1 MKKLQH
7 FSLIL
12 ILMIWSVAGV
22 TQPSK
27 HSPNQKTLTHLAKFS
42 IRDYTTKTPIEHA
55 VVTSQSGF
63 ELGATNAEGYL
74 AVTIPHK
81 SSEFYTIHAEGYNPM
96 NLRLNDSDK
105 KSAKYEVFLP
115 AVETGYDH
123 VQAANSETSIMD
135 TKPELVKIYVKQD
148 PSTYEKKM
156 SQGGE
161 ILFSVQVSASSQ
173 PITQSSAQEQWQEV
187 GQVFIHKENGLYKVR
202 IGPYATQQEAK
213 QILLAVKSKGRN
225 DAFIVV
231 QQNGEFDAP
240 AIQQIS
246 KEMKTSAPAE
256 SESEMKES
264 ISEQI
269 TAPSGTVEYKVRV
282 ASYLHPGAFNPN
294 EIDQLGP
301 LESYRKGE
309 WTIMMIGGFGS
320 LDEAKRAKNIVVSKG
335 FTDAAVVVE
344 KDGIL
349 ETIQE

>member
-1 MKKLQH
+1 MKKLQLL
-7 FSLIL
+7 SLV
-12 ILMIWSVAGV
+12 LMLVIWSNAGI

-55 VVTSQSGF
+55 VVTSQSGY
-63 ELGATNAEGYL
+63 ELGSTNAEGYL
-74 AVTIPHK
+74 AINLPHK
-81 SSEFYTIHAEGYNPM
+81 SSEFYTIQAEGYNPM
-96 NLRLNDSDK
+96 NLRLHDTDK
-105 KSAKYEVFLP
+105 KTAKYEVFLP
-115 AVETGYDH
+115 SVEIGYDH
-123 VQAANSETSIMD
+123 LNSETSAID
-135 TKPELVKIYVKQD
+135 TKPEMVKVYVKQD
-148 PSTYEKKM
+148 PATYQKKA

-173 PITQSSAQEQWQEV
+173 PISQSSAQEQWKEI
-187 GQVFIHKENGLYKVR
+187 GQAFVQKENGLYKVR

-213 QILLAVKSKGRN
+213 QILMAVKSKGRS

-246 KEMKTSAPAE
+246 KEMQTSAPEKME
-256 SESEMKES
+256 SEK
-264 ISEQI
+264 IQPVHEQP
-269 TAPSGTVEYKVRV
+269 TMQSGTAEYKVRV
-282 ASYLHPGAFNPN
+282 ASYLHPGTFNPN

-301 LESYRKGE
+301 LESYRKGD
-309 WTIMMIGGFGS
+309 WTIMMIGGFS
-320 LDEAKRAKNIVVSKG
+320 TLDDAKRAKNIVVSKG
-335 FTDAAVVVE
+335 FADAAVVVE